1 MFAYACTLVSFQQKQ
16 TLRDCGAEVGLTR
29 GWSKE
34 KDLPQLYFVV
44 DGEYHPERK
53 IVRLKDIKSI
63 ETLEKDAAV
72 QRFGEKAIDGAIL
85 VTTNN
90 N

>member
-1 MFAYACTLVSFQQKQ
+1 
-16 TLRDCGAEVGLTR
+16 VGLTR